1 MTEFT
6 TRQYVRHSP
15 QQMFALVADIE
26 AYPQF
31 VPLCDDLKIIE
42 RQVLDDGKGEI
53 LIADMTMAYKLFR
66 ETFRSR
72 VTLSSGRGAAG
83 CSKILVEYLD
93 GPFSH
98 LENIWQFHAKTTG
111 DDERTSNAGGNAG
124 GDANGD
130 GHIIAGTNVE
140 FYIAYE
146 FKSRSVQ
153 MMVGPVVEKVF
164 RRFITA
170 FEARADMLYGV

>member
-15 QQMFALVADIE
+15 EQMFALVADIE

-31 VPLCDDLKIIE
+31 VPLCDDLKIVE

-98 LENIWQFHAKTTG
+98 LENIWQFHAKTIG
-111 DDERTSNAGGNAG
+111 TSNAGGNASA
-124 GDANGD
+124 DANGD
-130 GHIIAGTNVE
+130 GNIIAGTDVE

-153 MMVGPVVEKVF
+153 MMVGPMFEKVF
-164 RRFITA
+164 RQFITA

>member
-31 VPLCDDLKIIE
+31 VPLCHDLKIVE

-72 VTLSSGRGAAG
+72 VTLSSGRDAAD

-98 LENIWQFHAKTTG
+98 LENIWQFHAKTSG
-111 DDERTSNAGGNAG
+111 EGSASAR

-130 GHIIAGTNVE
+130 GNTIAGTDVE

-153 MMVGPVVEKVF
+153 MMVGPVFEKVF
-164 RRFITA
+164 RQFITA